1 MTQTSPVAA
10 PPASTVRHRSFAALK
25 AHPPLL
31 ISGNRHWRMRGQNFL
46 VELVE
51 AGTNAFTIDS
61 QAETFLIFPDVGG
74 TVIDSASGDTLAQPG
89 AGSVCVLPAGCF
101 SVRLA
106 GEGSCAVIASQ
117 RSDVDAASEINA
129 EAYRVP
135 DPRIQPA
142 GRPYTRQQGDASVRV
157 FDMAAVPAPADSP
170 RLKMLQTDTLSI
182 NWVQYH
188 GMRDRTALSPHSHAD
203 FEQGSLA
210 LAGNF
215 VHHLRVDWGKNADL
229 WRDDEHLAAP
239 SPSLAVVPVHMI
251 HTTEGVGDGHH
262 LLIDIFSPPRADFI
276 ARGWVHNAADYRST
290 DAA

>member
-1 MTQTSPVAA
+1 MTQTSPAA
-10 PPASTVRHRSFAALK
+10 TQIASTVRHRSFAALK
-25 AHPPLL
+25 QHPPLL
-31 ISGNRHWRMRGQNFL
+31 ISGNRHWRMRGQNFF

-51 AGTNAFTIDS
+51 AGTSPFTVDS
-61 QAETFLIFPDVGG
+61 QAEMFLIFPDVGG
-74 TVIDSASGDTLAQPG
+74 QVFNSEGHTLAQPG

-106 GEGSCAVIASQ
+106 SEGSCAVIASQ
-117 RSDVDAASEINA
+117 RSDIDAASEINA

-135 DPRIQPA
+135 DPRVKPA
-142 GRPYTRQQGDASVRV
+142 GRPYARQGDKAEVRI
-157 FDMAAVPAPADSP
+157 FDMSIVPAPADSP

-188 GMRDRTALSPHSHAD
+188 GVRDRTALSPHSHTD

-210 LAGNF
+210 LAGDF

-276 ARGWVHNAADYRST
+276 ARGWVHNADDYRPT
-290 DAA
+290 EVA